1 MKLRSIVAGICLLL
15 VGTAAIAQSQ
25 QVHRCEGKDGK
36 VTYSNTQC
44 PEGTKPVRKVNTDPP
59 VKVEDQQAA
68 KDRAKKDAAE
78 VKQIEKER
86 AQQDAKEER
95 DAEDQKKAAA
105 TEQKKAA
112 AKAQGKCDRA
122 KKELEKARTT
132 RAELYARATTVEKM
146 QKADREI
153 SRREADV
160 ARDCPH

>member
-1 MKLRSIVAGICLLL
+1 MKFSAGTFVLTLAL
-15 VGTAAIAQSQ
+15 AAATASAQQ

-44 PEGTKPVRKVNTDPP
+44 PEGTTPVRKVNTDPP
-59 VKVEDQQAA
+59 MRVEDQQAA

-86 AQQDAKEER
+86 AQQDAREQRTATEQQKN
-95 DAEDQKKAAA
+95 DAK
-105 TEQKKAA
+105 EQKKAE
-112 AKAQGKCDRA
+112 AKTQEKCDKARRD
-122 KKELEKARTT
+122 LEKAKAT
-132 RAELYARATTVEKM
+132 RAELYAQATTVERM

-160 ARDCPH
+160 ARDCPR